1 MFIDNLF
8 FAADAN
14 VLTSDF
20 TFIQLFIERKSDF
33 IEVGLITLKPNTN
46 PEKVRSQLVGGLPKD
61 VRVLT
66 PEEFAKVERSY
77 W

>member
-1 MFIDNLF
+1 MFTDNLF
-8 FAADAN
+8 FAADGN
-14 VLTSDF
+14 VITSDF
-20 TFIQLFIERKSDF
+20 TFIQLFLERKTDC
-33 IEVGLITLKPNTN
+33 IEVELITLKPNTN

-66 PEEFAKVERSY
+66 PEEFGKVERSY